1 MKKMITII
9 LIILN
14 LFVFKSVEKVSIEKI
29 DLSLNKDELGIVF
42 LNLENS
48 NSLLLSLNNINI
60 LYVLNYINSDDIY
73 ENLST
78 FSINVDYV
86 IMNSDYNIEIGEKK
100 VFHDYLHLNNI
111 VFNNRDYIMIN
122 YADKTLCINPTL
134 NNCDY
139 VYYTYNVDFYISN
152 NNKIFFYNEK
162 ISTKYLNEI
171 YNKWVDSYKISNDLY
186 TIIKIKDNYEVLEIP
201 KNI

>member
-1 MKKMITII
+1 MKKMIIII
-9 LIILN
+9 LVLFN
-14 LFVFKSVEKVSIEKI
+14 LFIFKRVDKVSIEKI
-29 DLSLNKDELGIVF
+29 DLALNKDELGIVF

-48 NSLLLSLNNINI
+48 SSLLLSLNNINI
-60 LYVLNYINSDDIY
+60 LYVLNYTSSDNIY

-78 FSINVDYV
+78 FSINIDYV
-86 IMNSDYNIEIGEKK
+86 IMNSDYNIELGEKK

-111 VFNNRDYIMIN
+111 IFNNGDYIMIS

-139 VYYTYNVDFYISN
+139 VYYTYNVDFYTSDN
-152 NNKIFFYNEK
+152 TKLFFYNDE
-162 ISTKYLNEI
+162 ISIKYLNEI